1 MESSAKL
8 TFKRY
13 ESKYLLS
20 REKYAALWS
29 ELEAYLEPD
38 DFFQSTVCSVY
49 YDCED
54 FHLIRQSIEKP
65 VYKEKL
71 RVRSYNVPSP
81 KDEVFVELKKKYQG
95 VVYKRRIS
103 MTAAQAEQYL
113 ARHSKPQPETQ
124 ISREIDWFL
133 KTNPV
138 SPKVLIASDRRA
150 YRAKENPEL
159 RVTFDSSIRWREE
172 NLSLMEGDWGQELL
186 NDGQILMELK
196 IPDAAPLWLA
206 HLLSRLEIFPQ
217 SFSKYGQCYKT
228 ELLEKYFDGVITI
241 A

>member
-20 REKYAALWS
+20 REKFAALWP
-29 ELEAYLEPD
+29 ELEPYLEPD
-38 DFFQSTVCSVY
+38 DFFRSTVCSVY

-54 FHLIRQSIEKP
+54 FRLIRRSIEKP

-71 RVRSYNVPSP
+71 RVRSYNVPNP
-81 KDEVFVELKKKYQG
+81 EDEVFVELKKKYRG

-103 MTAAQAEQYL
+103 MPAAKAEQYL
-113 ARHSKPQPETQ
+113 DRRLPAQPETQ

-138 SPKVLIASDRRA
+138 SPKVMIASDRRA

-159 RVTFDSSIRWREE
+159 RVTFDSSIRWRETS
-172 NLSLMEGDWGQELL
+172 LSLMDGDWGQELL
-186 NDGQILMELK
+186 ENGQILMELK
-196 IPDAAPLWLA
+196 IPEAAPLWLA

-217 SFSKYGQCYKT
+217 SFSKYGRCYKT
-228 ELLEKYFDGVITI
+228 QLLEKYFGQEPSLV
-241 A
+241 